1 METDPPLYGF
11 WQVTRKTITEID
23 EFDGSPTV
31 TIACTQ
37 LNRTPVESKR
47 ILRDWIEALPSMPV
61 NFVRFSC
68 HVPDKLLQATFLNPR
83 IRGLF
88 IKWTRAKSI
97 EGIERLQNL
106 EELHLGNAS
115 SISDLSPLASLHCL
129 RVLDLENLAKISDY
143 SILRALTGLES
154 LCIEGGMY
162 SRPYID
168 DLEFVADLTALKEF
182 QLVAMRCRRPR
193 LEPFRKLSNLIAIGL
208 CCDFHND
215 ECKAFDEQ
223 MPNLRFGFAY
233 QSSITEENIRMIKAQ
248 LCGSV
253 QQVVDGKP
261 PEAPQPPR

>member
-1 METDPPLYGF
+1 MTLR
-11 WQVTRKTITEID
+11 TRLHILKIN
-23 EFDGSPTV
+23 PN
-31 TIACTQ
+31 C
-37 LNRTPVESKR
+37 VE
-47 ILRDWIEALPSMPV
+47 EP
-61 NFVRFSC
+61 
-68 HVPDKLLQATFLNPR
+68 LLQATFLNPR

-208 CCDFHND
+208 CCDFPND
-215 ECKAFDEQ
+215 AKPSMNRCRILDLDSPTKARS
-223 MPNLRFGFAY
+223 LRKTF
-233 QSSITEENIRMIKAQ
+233 E
-248 LCGSV
+248 
-253 QQVVDGKP
+253 
-261 PEAPQPPR
+261 